1 MLTEEGYERL
11 SRKVDQIQE
20 KVQQNREDMSKT
32 AENGDLSENAGFM
45 AAKESYKTHLNSLND
60 LQDVLNEARVV
71 EPEEID
77 DEKVGFGTT
86 VTVKDVDEDKEYTYR
101 LVGKH
106 EARMEKGEI
115 SIESPVARGL
125 MGQEPGDVVE
135 VETPAGNSTY
145 EVVSIEA

>member
-1 MLTEEGYERL
+1 MTEEGYKRL
-11 SRKVDQIQE
+11 SEKVEKIQE

-71 EPEEID
+71 SPEEID
-77 DEKVGFGTT
+77 DDKVGFGTT
-86 VTVKDVDEDKEYTYR
+86 VTVKDVDENKEYTYR

-106 EARMEKGEI
+106 EARMEHGEI
-115 SIESPVARGL
+115 SVESPVARGL
-125 MGQEPGDVVE
+125 LDREPGDVVE
-135 VETPAGNSTY
+135 VETPAGKSTY
-145 EVVSIEA
+145 EVLSISV

>member
-1 MLTEEGYERL
+1 LTEEGYKRL
-11 SRKVDQIQE
+11 SEKVEKIQE

-71 EPEEID
+71 SPEEID
-77 DEKVGFGTT
+77 DDKVGFGTS
-86 VTVKDVDEDKEYTYR
+86 VTVKDVDENKEYTYR

-106 EARMEKGEI
+106 EARMEHGEI
-115 SIESPVARGL
+115 SVESPVARGL
-125 MGQEPGDVVE
+125 LDREPGDVVE
-135 VETPAGNSTY
+135 VETPAGKSTY
-145 EVVSIEA
+145 EVLSISV

>member
-1 MLTEEGYERL
+1 MTEEGYKRL
-11 SRKVDQIQE
+11 SEKVEKIQE

-71 EPEEID
+71 SPEEID
-77 DEKVGFGTT
+77 DDKVGFGTS
-86 VTVKDVDEDKEYTYR
+86 VTVKDVDENKEYTYR

-106 EARMEKGEI
+106 EARMEHGEI
-115 SIESPVARGL
+115 SVESPVARGL
-125 MGQEPGDVVE
+125 LDREPGDVVE
-135 VETPAGNSTY
+135 VETPAGKSTY
-145 EVVSIEA
+145 EVLSISV